1 MSPPHKTTPRLH
13 TTLLRILGTLALATT
28 LPTGCTTPA
37 ETRPTEQVIAD
48 AMEQRGKF
56 WAELDDIQNLLG
68 GTWEKHD
75 DPLANSCPGSNRET
89 YKYSGDRIR
98 SEALPDPIAGAEQL
112 TTYFSQL
119 GYTVTP
125 QSFAPNHH
133 AIIARDANGW
143 NITVTTYRLKQD
155 MLTTIA
161 ADTGCFRGNSGLIS
175 DYQSRLIREE
185 RARTS
190 PSPSPSRY

>member
-1 MSPPHKTTPRLH
+1 MARL
-13 TTLLRILGTLALATT
+13 LIGLPLALVFLAAA
-28 LPTGCTTPA
+28 PGCARVTPPPGP
-37 ETRPTEQVIAD
+37 ERPTEQVIAD

-98 SEALPDPIAGAEQL
+98 SEALPDPVAGAEQL
-112 TTYFSQL
+112 TTYFLQL

-125 QSFAPNHH
+125 QSFDKYHH

-143 NITVTTYRLKQD
+143 RITVTTDLVEEKMQ
-155 MLTTIA
+155 TTIA
-161 ADTGCFRGNSGLIS
+161 ADTGCFRGKTVLIAR
-175 DYQSRLIREE
+175 YQSRLIDEE